1 MLADWDSASIA
12 GVSFPCVAD
21 EPFGEDVGVL
31 GVAPEIETDRLTWL
45 SSGGGLGVT
54 VVVDSSTDGLSGTF
68 VAREV
73 RILEDGAMVRV
84 RLEST

>member
-1 MLADWDSASIA
+1 MLADWDSASIG

-21 EPFGEDVGVL
+21 EPFGEAL
-31 GVAPEIETDRLTWL
+31 GSLGTAPEIETDRLTWL
-45 SSGGGLGVT
+45 SSGGQIGAT

-68 VAREV
+68 IAREV

-84 RLEST
+84 RLESS